1 MYVCMYVCK
10 YIYSVWY
17 SHPSPRRPSGKLC
30 FAALAS
36 TDWSLQLRRTYRSS
50 GCYSQT
56 SAHRS
61 SRGSSQPSLQCKCMY
76 VDTFIPYHMYIY
88 VCKYINSMWY
98 SHPLSCRSSNYFRSY
113 SSTVKRWLKLAATPH
128 LPVYRLLFAVDA
140 AAVQPRFFTAILALN
155 GIAACMYVCMLE
167 SIIILF

>member
-1 MYVCMYVCK
+1 M
-10 YIYSVWY
+10 
-17 SHPSPRRPSGKLC
+17 
-30 FAALAS
+30 FASIAAPAQRLVVLRSSFFNDGQAA
-36 TDWSLQLRRTYRSS
+36 DWSLQLHRTYRSY

-88 VCKYINSMWY
+88 VCKYINSLWY
-98 SHPLSCRSSNYFRSY
+98 SHPLLCRSSNYFRSY

-128 LPVYRLLFAVDA
+128 LPVYWLLFAVDA

-155 GIAACMYVCMLE
+155 GLAACMYVCMYVQYVCSML
-167 SIIILF
+167 